1 MDNVSPFSLKGKSI
15 FITGG
20 SSGIGLGQCMRFL
33 QEGARVAVADLNAP
47 PQAAIDL
54 GATYIRCDVTRRD
67 QVVQTLEVAV
77 QAMGRLDV
85 ISHNAG
91 KPGKGAH
98 LTDSDEAV
106 LEGVVALNFYGT
118 YYMLKYGPPHMNDG
132 GSIITTASVAGLQQ
146 NEGFF
151 DYSATKAATIS
162 LTKTAAVELGL
173 RGIRCNAVAPGPVKT
188 PMLPPGHVLNT
199 LAKQLSALGR
209 IAEVDDLASITFWQA
224 TRVGISRGRRSSSM
238 ADASRDFERR
248 CLRDWPTDVF
258 DQLSISKSAAA
269 QRPPR
274 VAWHW
279 AR

>member
-1 MDNVSPFSLKGKSI
+1 MEMSSPFGLKGKSI

-20 SSGIGLGQCMRFL
+20 SSGIGLGQCVRFL
-33 QEGARVAVADLNAP
+33 KEGARVVIADINPP
-47 PQAAIDL
+47 PQDAVDL
-54 GATYIRCDVTRRD
+54 GATYVQCDVTIRD
-67 QVVQTLEVAV
+67 QVIHAFEFAV
-77 QAMGRLDV
+77 QAVGMLHV

-91 KPGKGAH
+91 KPGNGAH
-98 LTDSDEAV
+98 LTDSDEAM
-106 LEGVVALNFYGT
+106 LDAVVALNFYGT
-118 YYMLKYGPPHMNDG
+118 YYVLKYGPLHMNDG

-209 IAEVDDLASITFWQA
+209 IAEVDDLVGVYHFLASDQSRYITGH
-224 TRVGISRGRRSSSM
+224 TLVVDGGRLTGFRTKTLARL
-238 ADASRDFERR
+238 AD
-248 CLRDWPTDVF
+248 
-258 DQLSISKSAAA
+258 
-269 QRPPR
+269 
-274 VAWHW
+274 
-279 AR
+279 